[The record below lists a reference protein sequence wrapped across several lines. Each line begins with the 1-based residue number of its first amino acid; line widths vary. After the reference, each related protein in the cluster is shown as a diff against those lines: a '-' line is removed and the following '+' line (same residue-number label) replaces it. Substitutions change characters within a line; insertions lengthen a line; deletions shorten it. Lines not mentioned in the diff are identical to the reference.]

1 MTLRAMLDPAIVP
14 AYASSAARIARR
26 AMRGPRR
33 HPGDAAAVAR
43 ACVEAAWAG
52 DHFTASGGHFRQF
65 WTRDLGF
72 SAVPLVQTGFGDRV
86 RMSLAWAL
94 ATWARTGRVTTTIFP
109 GRRPRDVYTLGV
121 DSLPLLLHALR
132 ACGAD
137 DLVARHRPWL
147 EREAGRYAREVLDPE
162 TGLVRTDRR
171 FSSHRDTVVTSSNG
185 YANAMVV
192 ALDRILRE
200 TGWFPSPVP
209 PGAKDR
215 FVAAF
220 WRRDRFVDTPGG
232 DEVTGDA
239 TIFPF
244 WLGAIPDEPRLR
256 PALAAAAAAGLADP
270 LPLRYAARP
279 DHGAEDPVQ
288 RLFVPDYQ
296 GTAIWSS
303 LGAIYL
309 QLLDRVDPA
318 AARPG
323 LTAWATHIERAGTVW
338 EVIRDDGRPY
348 VGRLGIFRAD
358 EAMLWSAILLELLER
373 TRRSGEGREPE
384 RS

>member
-1 MTLRAMLDPAIVP
+1 MSLRAMLDPAILP

-26 AMRGPRR
+26 ALLGHTR
-33 HPGDAAAVAR
+33 HRGDAGAIAR

-72 SAVPLVQTGFGDRV
+72 SSVPLVRTGFGERV
-86 RMSLAWAL
+86 RASLAWAL
-94 ATWARTGRVTTTIFP
+94 DAWAPAGRVTTTIFA

-137 DLVARHRPWL
+137 DLVVRHRSWL
-147 EREAGRYAREVLDPE
+147 EPEARRYAREVVDPA
-162 TGLVRTDRR
+162 TGLVRGDRR

-185 YANAMVV
+185 YANATVV
-192 ALDRILRE
+192 AMDRILRE
-200 TGWFPSPVP
+200 TGWFASPFAE
-209 PGAKDR
+209 GAQER

-220 WRRDRFVDTPGG
+220 WRGDRFVETIDG

-239 TIFPF
+239 TVFPF
-244 WLGAIPDEPRLR
+244 WLGAVSDSLGLR
-256 PALAAAAAAGLADP
+256 DALTAARAAGLADP
-270 LPLRYAARP
+270 LPLRYAARHHP
-279 DHGAEDPVQ
+279 AAEDPIQ

-318 AARPG
+318 AVEGPLAMYG
-323 LTAWATHIERAGTVW
+323 ALIEREGTVW
-338 EVIRDDGRPY
+338 EVVRDDGRPY
-348 VGRLGIFRAD
+348 IGRLGIFRAD
-358 EAMLWSAILLELLER
+358 EAMLWSAILLDLFER
-373 TRRSGEGREPE
+373 RAAGPATG
-384 RS
+384 